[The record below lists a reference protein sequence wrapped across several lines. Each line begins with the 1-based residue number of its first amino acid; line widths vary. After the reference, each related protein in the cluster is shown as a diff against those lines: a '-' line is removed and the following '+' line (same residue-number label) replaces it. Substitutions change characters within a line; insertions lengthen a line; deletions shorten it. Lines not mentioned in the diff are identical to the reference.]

1 MATAHPVARHW
12 SLGAVL
18 AERTIDPRT
27 YLLVVRTDAGL
38 AAALDLRRR
47 LLGLQL
53 AGHTTLLVDL
63 EGGHPVSGA
72 ILGAL
77 MRARRQLAVRDGRL
91 IVASEDAA
99 VRAAVEQ
106 VGLEL
111 VDGLDNE

>member
-1 MATAHPVARHW
+1 MGQDPTGEPLILGDDGSAETWRAVGAGGRREGTRVMATARSVARHW

-53 AGHTTLLVDL
+53 VGPHHAAG
-63 EGGHPVSGA
+63 GP
-72 ILGAL
+72 
-77 MRARRQLAVRDGRL
+77 
-91 IVASEDAA
+91 
-99 VRAAVEQ
+99 
-106 VGLEL
+106 
-111 VDGLDNE
+111 